1 MQVIPSLDSQRE
13 STARKTSQERI
24 SGDGRICVPHVDIDD
39 VIQALQENHQ
49 DTPPDEDTRDDL
61 WNPGDVGVG
70 GPGKPEESDGEDYGT
85 EDHGGET
92 FFGDDLAVFFELA
105 REAGLGDPGN
115 GSGAEEDSDEDSDE
129 GEGAEAGGPAARL
142 LEGDGVGFEEE
153 VENAVDEGHVEGDE
167 EENRFLKE
175 HDEGAEEIGL

>member
-1 MQVIPSLDSQRE
+1 MQKPIRSLPTPPQSIEHILRKERE

-85 EDHGGET
+85 EDHGG
-92 FFGDDLAVFFELA
+92 
-105 REAGLGDPGN
+105 RRN
-115 GSGAEEDSDEDSDE
+115 GSGAEENSDEDSDE

-153 VENAVDEGHVEGDE
+153 VENAVDEGHVKGDE
-167 EENRFLKE
+167 EENRFLEE
-175 HDEGAEEIGL
+175 HNEGAEEIGL